1 MATMA
6 VVSRCNKITLLV
18 TQQNPPFRL
27 LCDHRNAPGELSIR
41 SSDWR
46 STVDENYYPL
56 LRLHDTVCNNLSLY
70 RTPQK
75 RKLSSIVR
83 ANAREREKQ
92 AEVTKKDGPPL
103 FGSEDLKLPPAP
115 RMSDQERER
124 RRKIEDELK
133 DSRNFIDY
141 LAPRPIR
148 RILFGAGAASCL
160 LGSCIALAKLLA
172 DPSFEMATGSAN
184 NVGIDLL
191 GCITFSSLFLW
202 EGQEAEARIEKRK
215 ELRATQIRLGDREVY
230 VSKTG
235 EKMSRLKPVD
245 DEWILRRLDRWGA
258 QDFLPQI
265 GPKKGALI
273 QGLIKE
279 HSPKLIVEVGTF
291 MGYSAITMAQAAL
304 PTAHIVTFEKDFKWM
319 LVAKRFTWQAKMS
332 DKIEVRWGDA
342 TTQLQKLREPIDFLL
357 LDAKPSEYLDYLKAA
372 EPLLSPGSIIVADN
386 AGVFKT
392 AMQPYL
398 DYVRH
403 SGKYSSQ
410 LIETTLEY
418 QDHVPD
424 GLEVSTFLN

>member
-6 VVSRCNKITLLV
+6 VVSRCNKFTLLV

-27 LCDHRNAPGELSIR
+27 LCDHRNAPGEFSIR
-41 SSDWR
+41 SSNWR

-56 LRLHDTVCNNLSLY
+56 LRLHDTACNNLSLY
-70 RTPQK
+70 LTPQK

-83 ANAREREKQ
+83 ANAREGEKQ
-92 AEVTKKDGPPL
+92 AEVTKKDGSQL

-124 RRKIEDELK
+124 RRKMEDELK
-133 DSRNFIDY
+133 DSRNFFDY

-184 NVGIDLL
+184 NVGINLL

-410 LIETTLEY
+410 FIETSLEY